1 MARTIVLLLALPV
14 FGLFAAPSTEPAHM
28 AMVLK
33 LNGAIGPAT
42 ADYVRRGLQRADE
55 GGAGLVVLQ
64 MDTPGGLDA
73 SMRDIIRAILA
84 SPVPVA
90 GFVAPSGAR
99 AASAGTYIL
108 YASHIAAMAPG
119 TNLGAATPISL
130 GGGFGRGPEPGN
142 DRPANPN
149 GKQRQSPDNA
159 SEAKAVNDAVAYIRG
174 LAELRGRNADWAE
187 RAVREAASLSSV
199 AAQREHVIDFTA
211 ATVEDLL
218 AQAQGRVV
226 RVGQT
231 DVRLETAV
239 LAIHYFEP
247 DWRTRL
253 LSVITDPNIALILM
267 MVGIYGLI
275 FEFLTPGTFV
285 PGTIG
290 GISLLLGLYALALLP
305 VSYAG
310 VALIVLGAGLTV
322 AEAHSPSFGALGI
335 GGTVALVLGAT
346 ILFDTDV
353 PGLEISWSVLGGIAI
368 ASIVFS
374 VIVARL
380 AFTSR
385 RRDVVTGTEQ
395 MVGIAGKVESWS
407 ETSGYVIAHGERWKA
422 ISTEPLVAGDGVK
435 ITGRTGLTLEVTRIA
450 QER

>member
-142 DRPANPN
+142 DRPADPN

>member
-1 MARTIVLLLALPV
+1 MARTILLLLALPV
-14 FGLFAAPSTEPAHM
+14 FGLIAAPSTEPAHI
-28 AMVLK
+28 AIVLK

-142 DRPANPN
+142 DRPDDPN

-231 DVRLETAV
+231 DIRLETAG
-239 LAIHYFEP
+239 LAIRDFEP

-310 VALIVLGAGLTV
+310 VALIALGAGLTV

-335 GGTVALVLGAT
+335 GGAVALVLGAT

-395 MVGIAGKVESWS
+395 MVGIAGKVDSWS
-407 ETSGYVIAHGERWKA
+407 DTSGYVIAHGERWKA
-422 ISTEPLVAGDGVK
+422 VSTEPLVAGDGVK